1 MSTCK
6 TKQAIQDMFNTIFD
20 EIVEEVR
27 LSKMQGYC
35 AIRFSPY
42 IDSPFWYIVEG
53 DLFEAFYKADEERT
67 REEVG
72 AMIDFVSEIVRK
84 ELDDIIRN
92 ANND

>member
-27 LSKMQGYC
+27 LSKFEGYTS
-35 AIRFSPY
+35 IKFSPY
-42 IDSPFWYIVEG
+42 IESPYWYMVEG

-67 REEVG
+67 REELF
-72 AMIDFVSEIVRK
+72 AIIDFVSDIVRK
-84 ELDDIIRN
+84 ELDDIIKSN
-92 ANND
+92 KE